1 MGICKYCGEKAGWFS
16 DVHEACATLSQQ
28 GCAQITAMVN
38 SAIKDKINLPTGQ
51 DTQTFASQL
60 WSALEQTV
68 DQIVTAHKT
77 PAGNVRQ
84 ALFQGWSTGAGEL
97 ATAEPLSIEK
107 FNVIVKLYKL
117 MGFNEQDIR
126 RSDGN
131 IAAAFSLLLWAVM
144 VHGDPSEFASDHS
157 HPFNLQ
163 SGEIPLMF
171 FGSVVYSKETV
182 SRSYQSGYGGMSVRL
197 ARGMYYHFGGFK
209 GQRIESSS
217 LQEIDY
223 GSLLL
228 TTRNFYFGGEH
239 TNFRIPFEHVLS
251 FRAHTDGLGLFRDTA
266 NAKAEVFT
274 VLEPN
279 PNGGDPVPARPIFGW
294 FLFNMAHFL
303 AQPEARE
310 LYATAKR

>member
-1 MGICKYCGEKAGWFS
+1 MGPVAVKSYPGKQL
-16 DVHEACATLSQQ
+16 VHPPP
-28 GCAQITAMVN
+28 TA
-38 SAIKDKINLPTGQ
+38 S
-51 DTQTFASQL
+51 
-60 WSALEQTV
+60 
-68 DQIVTAHKT
+68 T
-77 PAGNVRQ
+77 PAER
-84 ALFQGWSTGAGEL
+84 A
-97 ATAEPLSIEK
+97 K
-107 FNVIVKLYKL
+107 
-117 MGFNEQDIR
+117 
-126 RSDGN
+126 
-131 IAAAFSLLLWAVM
+131 
-144 VHGDPSEFASDHS
+144 
-157 HPFNLQ
+157 
-163 SGEIPLMF
+163 
-171 FGSVVYSKETV
+171 
-182 SRSYQSGYGGMSVRL
+182 
-197 ARGMYYHFGGFK
+197 
-209 GQRIESSS
+209 
-217 LQEIDY
+217 QEIDY